1 MPPTIAPL
9 AKYKLVFLG
18 DQVAHAGKQCNP
30 CTPDFL
36 SHHFALTLPGTQ
48 SVGKTSIITRFMYDQ
63 FDKAYQV
70 QVPQFMVVSAFQNCC
85 VSPHDM
91 ASLRPGLDPPGNNRN
106 RLPLKD
112 NVPRGP
118 HCAPAAVGH
127 SRPGAIPFADPQLYP
142 GLIGSRRCVR
152 HHGPGVVLKLL
163 QGLFSLC
170 LGVAVPWLIYQ
181 LSCTCFARAV
191 DRRSALGTRQR
202 CCYHAGREQNRSLGP
217 KTGVVRGRRNQSIR
231 GGRYVHRDEREGE
244 L

>member
-127 SRPGAIPFADPQLYP
+127 SRPGAIPFADPQYIRDSSVAVVVYDITDRASFLN
-142 GLIGSRRCVR
+142 SSKVCFRCVWGWR
-152 HHGPGVVLKLL
+152 
-163 QGLFSLC
+163 F
-170 LGVAVPWLIYQ
+170 
-181 LSCTCFARAV
+181 
-191 DRRSALGTRQR
+191 
-202 CCYHAGREQNRSLGP
+202 
-217 KTGVVRGRRNQSIR
+217 RG
-231 GGRYVHRDEREGE
+231 
-244 L
+244 